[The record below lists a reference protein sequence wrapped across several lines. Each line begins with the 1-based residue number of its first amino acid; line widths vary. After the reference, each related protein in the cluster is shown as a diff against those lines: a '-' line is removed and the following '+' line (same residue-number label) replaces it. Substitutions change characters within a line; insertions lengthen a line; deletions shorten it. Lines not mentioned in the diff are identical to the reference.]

1 MRDTFRRAYTYPAS
15 IYGQSNQKES
25 RYRRYNGLVKFNTG
39 ITKVYNVIMMIL
51 LGLMSIWTLFEVI
64 FREAGVSVPWLEE
77 FTIYAFS
84 WLTYFGAA
92 NVLRN
97 DGHLSVTAITGII
110 EKKSPKARKA
120 LAIIT
125 YIIVAVFCCIVCYY
139 STMMVIKYNNTG
151 STTTN
156 IRWIKM
162 SWVFFQIPLNY
173 IVYILFEIEKI
184 WGVATGKREV
194 K

>member
-1 MRDTFRRAYTYPAS
+1 M
-15 IYGQSNQKES
+15 
-25 RYRRYNGLVKFNTG
+25 YNGLVKFNTG

-97 DGHLSVTAITGII
+97 DGQLSVTAITGII

>member
-1 MRDTFRRAYTYPAS
+1 M
-15 IYGQSNQKES
+15 
-25 RYRRYNGLVKFNTG
+25 YNGLVKFNTG

-97 DGHLSVTAITGII
+97 DGHLSVTDITGII

-125 YIIVAVFCCIVCYY
+125 YIIVMAFCCIVCYY

-156 IRWIKM
+156 VRWIKM
-162 SWVFFQIPLNY
+162 SWIFFQIPLNY
-173 IVYILFEIEKI
+173 AIYILFEIEKI
-184 WGVATGKREV
+184 WGVAAGKREV